1 MCIIIALFAISC
13 TKEHNTN
20 TVKLSSINKK
30 YFVKESVA
38 KYVAENFNF
47 FKVPKAN
54 SRNTS
59 NLTVKE
65 IININDVNN
74 IPAYYAINY
83 NDDAGYLILSADFR
97 QEAVIGFGEEGNF
110 IIANIPPQL
119 NQIIKDETSEIE
131 YLRENEVDSIEEF
144 PKDSWSMTT
153 LPPDDVPIEVDPENG
168 NCGDAYEYTKGP
180 LLTTTWDQSGT
191 GNGQPASIN
200 SRYNDLCPMLSCGRP
215 PVGCV
220 ATAMAQI
227 MYYHKKPTSYNWAS
241 MANTYSTPA
250 CAQLMRNAGMSVDM
264 DYDCSGSG
272 AYSSD
277 VESALENDF
286 GYASSTNYQTY
297 YSGPMQIEIDAYRPV
312 YVSAGG
318 HAWVCD
324 GYRYFFSGCS
334 GTIWPHMNWGWGGFG
349 NNYCA
354 FNNWQPSGSS
364 STYNSNRKMVIVRK

>member
-1 MCIIIALFAISC
+1 
-13 TKEHNTN
+13 
-20 TVKLSSINKK
+20 
-30 YFVKESVA
+30 
-38 KYVAENFNF
+38 
-47 FKVPKAN
+47 
-54 SRNTS
+54 
-59 NLTVKE
+59 
-65 IININDVNN
+65 
-74 IPAYYAINY
+74 
-83 NDDAGYLILSADFR
+83 
-97 QEAVIGFGEEGNF
+97 
-110 IIANIPPQL
+110 
-119 NQIIKDETSEIE
+119 
-131 YLRENEVDSIEEF
+131 
-144 PKDSWSMTT
+144 
-153 LPPDDVPIEVDPENG
+153 
-168 NCGDAYEYTKGP
+168 
-180 LLTTTWDQSGT
+180 
-191 GNGQPASIN
+191 
-200 SRYNDLCPMLSCGRP
+200 
-215 PVGCV
+215 
-220 ATAMAQI
+220 
-227 MYYHKKPTSYNWAS
+227 
-241 MANTYSTPA
+241 
-250 CAQLMRNAGMSVDM
+250 MSVDM